1 MQVLLTFDYEL
12 FFGSNSGSVEK
23 CILEPTNALL
33 QSCRKH
39 SIPMTF
45 FIDVGYLL
53 KLEEY
58 VLQFPH
64 LEHDLSRV
72 KLQIQEMINLGCSV
86 QLHIHPH
93 WEKSYHDGDKWHII
107 TDGFYK
113 LADFPQDEM
122 EAIIRNYYNYL
133 VQLTQQKVHSFRAG
147 GWCVQPFSRLKN
159 VFLELG
165 IVLDSSVFPGGK
177 FESSHYAFDFTAVQ
191 PFSSAYSFE
200 EDVCQEQSS
209 GSFTE
214 YPIASWK
221 YNPLFYWQ
229 LYGWGKVKPQRHKMI
244 GDGSFLAQPG
254 RKQAV
259 LTQFTWNHVSSDG
272 FYAGML
278 KRQAKTYHSKGVE
291 HFVVIGHPKGLTIYA
306 LEQLEQFIREHKNK
320 YAFTSFSNL
329 VCN

>member
-23 CILEPTNALL
+23 CILEPTNSLL
-33 QSCRKH
+33 DFCRKQNI
-39 SIPMTF
+39 SMTF

-58 VLQFPH
+58 APKFPQ
-64 LEHDLSRV
+64 LAHDLSRV
-72 KLQIQEMINLGCSV
+72 KLQIHEMIDLGCSV

-93 WEKSYHDGDKWHII
+93 WEKSVHDGTKWHIM
-107 TDGFYK
+107 TDGCYK
-113 LADFPQDEM
+113 LSDFPQEEM
-122 EAIIRNYYNYL
+122 ETIVRKYYQYL
-133 VQLTQQKVHSFRAG
+133 AQLTQQKVHSFRAG
-147 GWCVQPFSRLKN
+147 GWCIQPFSILKN
-159 VFLELG
+159 VFIELG
-165 IVLDSSVFPGGK
+165 IVIDSSVFPGGK
-177 FESSHYAFDFTAVQ
+177 FESSHYAFDFTTVP
-191 PFSSAYSFE
+191 PFSPAYTFD
-200 EDVCQEQSS
+200 EDVCHEQST

-221 YNPLFYWQ
+221 YSPLFYWQ
-229 LYGWGKVKPQRHKMI
+229 LYGWGKVNPKQHKMI

-278 KRQAKTYHSKGVE
+278 KRQAKTYHQKGLE
-291 HFVVIGHPKGLTIYA
+291 YFVVIGHPKGLTLYA
-306 LEQLEQFIREHKNK
+306 LDQLDKFIRQHKNK
-320 YAFTSFSNL
+320 YTFTSFSQL